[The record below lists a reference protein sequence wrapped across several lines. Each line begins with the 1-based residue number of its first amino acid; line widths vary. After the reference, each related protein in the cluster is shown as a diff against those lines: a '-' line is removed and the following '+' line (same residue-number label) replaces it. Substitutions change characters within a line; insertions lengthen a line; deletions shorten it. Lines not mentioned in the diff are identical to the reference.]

1 MPILLQWRWW
11 NWSRVHKSIDD
22 ILRGLGHKYVK
33 RFQFSSPFPNIQH
46 RYTRVRVWQ
55 ELIDFPWKYERKYL
69 HFSLKFS
76 QINSSKTSSI
86 NFKSSF
92 FKSSFIILIIVLLYI
107 ETYFH
112 NENIDPLS
120 TSTFISSYNLVAGWM
135 GCQLQKLASRVC

>member
-1 MPILLQWRWW
+1 MHGLFLFLVFCPRSKAKNPQTCKLEILYKSINYAGNLTSVPNLLQWWWW

-76 QINSSKTSSI
+76 QINSSKMSSV
-86 NFKSSF
+86 NFKSNF
-92 FKSSFIILIIVLLYI
+92 FMLRIIL
-107 ETYFH
+107 F
-112 NENIDPLS
+112 
-120 TSTFISSYNLVAGWM
+120 
-135 GCQLQKLASRVC
+135 K

>member
-1 MPILLQWRWW
+1 MHGLFLSLVFCPPSKAKNPKTDIDMQPRDSLVINQLCRQLNKCAHILLQWWWW

-69 HFSLKFS
+69 HFSLKIL
-76 QINSSKTSSI
+76 QINSSKKWSI
-86 NFKSSF
+86 NFRF
-92 FKSSFIILIIVLLYI
+92 FFLTVFK
-107 ETYFH
+107 
-112 NENIDPLS
+112 
-120 TSTFISSYNLVAGWM
+120 
-135 GCQLQKLASRVC
+135 